1 MRVRGTLV
9 RGGTSKC
16 WLFDAE
22 EIDALDVDAETA
34 LVALFG
40 AADPRQIDGVGGATS
55 TTSKAAIVRRATRSD
70 ADVDYTF
77 GQVGI
82 GVPQVEWGSN
92 CGNCATAVGL
102 YAVHRGLVPLA
113 DPVTTVRLHNVNT
126 GAIAETVVATPG
138 AVVPL
143 TGSAVVPGVSQGGVS
158 VGLSFLDA
166 AGATTGS
173 VLPTGQP
180 VDRLGISESARGAVR
195 ATLVDAGA
203 PAALIAAEDL
213 DMTGAESLDEVASRI
228 PALVALRRAAA
239 LTMGLSRPG
248 DPVSHAVP
256 KVGVIG
262 PARAFRT
269 SAGIPVTADE
279 YDLSVRMVSMHAPHP
294 AIGLTSAVAVAT
306 AAALAGT
313 VPHQTLGSAGPLTRL
328 RLGTPAGV
336 VAVELDGVGHDGV
349 PRRVTVSRA
358 ARCIASADLYL
369 PLPTQEATRRATR
382 QDRQPA

>member
-22 EIDALDVDAETA
+22 EIEALEVDAETA

-55 TTSKAAIVRRATRSD
+55 TTSKAAIVRRATR
-70 ADVDYTF
+70 ADVDVEYTF
-77 GQVGI
+77 AQVGI

-102 YAVHRGLVPLA
+102 YAVHRGLVPLV

-138 AVVPL
+138 ALVPL
-143 TGSAVVPGVSQGGVS
+143 TGSAVVPGVSQGGVA

-173 VLPTGQP
+173 ALPTGQP
-180 VDRLGISESARGAVR
+180 VDRLHVVESGYGAIR

-203 PAALIAAEDL
+203 PAALISADDL
-213 DMTGAESLDEVASRI
+213 DMTGAESLDEVEGRI

-239 LTMGLSRPG
+239 LRMGLARPG
-248 DPVSHAVP
+248 DPVAHAVP

-262 PARAFRT
+262 PPRNFRT
-269 SAGIPVTADE
+269 STGVSVAADE
-279 YDLSVRMVSMHAPHP
+279 YDLSVRMISMHTPHP

-306 AAALAGT
+306 AAALGGT
-313 VPHQTLGSAGPLTRL
+313 VPQQTLGPTGPLCRL

-336 VAVELDGVGHDGV
+336 VAVELDGGGHDGV
-349 PRRVTVSRA
+349 PRRVTVHRA

-369 PLPTQEATRRATR
+369 PLPTHAATSRATW
-382 QDRQPA
+382 QDRQTA